1 MTKTM
6 PTKIKADI
14 TPEVVEP
21 EYPDE
26 YKPLYIP
33 TRLIKL
39 NRFNPR
45 TEADITAD
53 EELRQSI
60 AIRGIETP
68 LHVRPIEEDEEGHI
82 YETYDGDRR
91 LRAAVKTKPCCCPP
105 SVCLLCEYEA
115 TTECSRGGQFRNT
128 KERKRMQSDSCKNR
142 LAALITLCCLI
153 IAFILTLPF
162 AILWIVASAL
172 DEIYKR

>member
-1 MTKTM
+1 M

-14 TPEVVEP
+14 TPPVEPDP

-68 LHVRPIEEDEEGHI
+68 LHVRPIDEDEEGHI

-91 LRAAVKTKPCCCPP
+91 LRAAVKTKLARVP
-105 SVCLLCEYEA
+105 VIIRKVTDEDA
-115 TTECSRGGQFRNT
+115 HRG
-128 KERKRMQSDSCKNR
+128 R
-142 LAALITLCCLI
+142 L
-153 IAFILTLPF
+153 
-162 AILWIVASAL
+162 
-172 DEIYKR
+172 